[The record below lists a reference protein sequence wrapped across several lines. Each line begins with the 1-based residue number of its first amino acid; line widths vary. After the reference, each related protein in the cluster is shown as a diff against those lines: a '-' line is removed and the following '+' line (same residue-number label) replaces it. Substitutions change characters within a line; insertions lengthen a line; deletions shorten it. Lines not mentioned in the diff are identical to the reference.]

1 MILSIYKVIEK
12 DTGRTFYDLE
22 LNNFICALGTEKDL
36 SKVIADIEG
45 ADSSTS
51 LILEDLVSLP
61 TLYSESPGDFS
72 TTFITSFE
80 FENASDLRVR
90 LRSVIESNH
99 PELLI

>member
-1 MILSIYKVIEK
+1 MILSIYKIIEEN
-12 DTGRTFYDLE
+12 TGKAFYDLE
-22 LNNFICALGTEKDL
+22 LNNFICALGTDQGL
-36 SKVIADIEG
+36 SKMIVDIEG
-45 ADSSTS
+45 ADSNTS

-80 FENASDLRVR
+80 FENASDLRAR
-90 LRSVIESNH
+90 LHSVIESNN